1 MGYSPWDLK
10 RVGHGLVTKQQQKN
24 SSHWAK
30 LKVEPHL
37 SFRQDTDVTAPCFR
51 AFAQAVSSA
60 CNIFP
65 HSHRTHSKPYY
76 KSLLPWPPFKEAF
89 PDSVINSASY
99 LPLVVLPIALLI
111 YLSPLVTF
119 WHPLILILHLLLAY
133 FFPLQYGLQ
142 RGGVFI
148 SCGCAAASRIGPGP
162 LRDVNTCW
170 MTTFKMML
178 NTNKQ

>member
-10 RVGHGLVTKQQQKN
+10 RVGHGLVTKQQQRN

-99 LPLVVLPIALLI
+99 LPLVVSPYCPPDLSFSACHILTSSHSNSAFAYCLFLPTAIWAPERWGFYLL
-111 YLSPLVTF
+111 
-119 WHPLILILHLLLAY
+119 W
-133 FFPLQYGLQ
+133 
-142 RGGVFI
+142 
-148 SCGCAAASRIGPGP
+148 
-162 LRDVNTCW
+162 LRSSI
-170 MTTFKMML
+170 
-178 NTNKQ
+178 

>member
-10 RVGHGLVTKQQQKN
+10 RIGHGLVTKQQQRN

-30 LKVEPHL
+30 LKVESHL

-76 KSLLPWPPFKEAF
+76 KSLLPWPLFKEAF

-99 LPLVVLPIALLI
+99 LPLVVSPYCPILI

-119 WHPLILILHLLLAY
+119 WHPLILILHLLIAY

-142 RGGVFI
+142 RGGAHFYLLWLCSSI
-148 SCGCAAASRIGPGP
+148 
-162 LRDVNTCW
+162 
-170 MTTFKMML
+170 
-178 NTNKQ
+178 